1 MDEIKR
7 LMWDY
12 VGIVRSNLRLQ
23 RAMRRISFLK
33 EEIIDYYKRSTIS
46 LPLVELRN
54 LATVAKLMIN
64 GAVKR
69 KESRGLHYN
78 TDYPDIS
85 TDMEVTIVQK
95 AKSED
100 AAFRRLED
108 ILFEWK

>member
-1 MDEIKR
+1 
-7 LMWDY
+7 
-12 VGIVRSNLRLQ
+12 
-23 RAMRRISFLK
+23 
-33 EEIIDYYKRSTIS
+33 

-85 TDMEVTIVQK
+85 GDMEVTIVQK

-100 AAFRRLED
+100 LAFNRLED
-108 ILFEWK
+108 IIFEWK